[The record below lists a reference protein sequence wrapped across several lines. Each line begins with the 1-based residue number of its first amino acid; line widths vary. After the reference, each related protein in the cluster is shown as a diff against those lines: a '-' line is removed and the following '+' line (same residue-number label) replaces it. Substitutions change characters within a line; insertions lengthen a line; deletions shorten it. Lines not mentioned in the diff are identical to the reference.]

1 MSALHPKSNYGI
13 NQLSPINRPSIFF
26 RPEVVARQEKTW
38 KLLANQNAAVKQQTN
53 QKSSKRNRKRMR
65 KPEMVRDRV

>member
-13 NQLSPINRPSIFF
+13 NQLSPINRPSVFF

-38 KLLANQNAAVKQQTN
+38 KLLANQNAAVKQPTN
-53 QKSSKRNRKRMR
+53 EKSSKRNRKRMR